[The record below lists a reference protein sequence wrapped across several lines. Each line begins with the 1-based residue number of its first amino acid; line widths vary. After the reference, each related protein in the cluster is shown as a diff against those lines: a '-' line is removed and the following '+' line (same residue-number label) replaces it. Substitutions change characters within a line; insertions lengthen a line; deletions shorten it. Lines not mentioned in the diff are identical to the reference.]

1 MLANDVTDRINAET
15 EARRSK
21 QMLESLIDNIPQR
34 IFWKDLDSRY
44 LGCNSAFAR
53 DAGLASQGTGG
64 RHDRRASCPGA
75 RSAVQLRED
84 DYRGHGDRRADDEP
98 GTRHGTR

>member
-34 IFWKDLDSRY
+34 IFWKDLDLRY

-53 DAGLASQGTGG
+53 DAFEGLRTIEKIMELKVAGIDDPSFLQPDRPMSAIGG
-64 RHDRRASCPGA
+64 
-75 RSAVQLRED
+75 
-84 DYRGHGDRRADDEP
+84 
-98 GTRHGTR
+98 